1 MNAALIDGYRT
12 LDNLTEKEA
21 QRLER
26 AKTAF
31 RIAKAELY
39 ANQLAEIMDG
49 PLELDLAKEPRVFA
63 YVITGDLSEVNPDDR
78 DKMRVLARDVVQS
91 NELAVRNL
99 EFSSASRRQALADE
113 YLASLQP
120 AQRMAYLRDGSLEQR
135 TQNHVSVKLD
145 ERFV

>member
-1 MNAALIDGYRT
+1 MNTALIDGYNT
-12 LDNLTEKEA
+12 LDNLTDKEA

-26 AKTAF
+26 AKIAF

-39 ANQLAEIMDG
+39 STQLAEIMDG
-49 PLELDLAKEPRVFA
+49 PLELDLAKDPRVFH
-63 YVITGDLSEVNPDDR
+63 YIVTGDTSEVNPDDR
-78 DKMRVLARDVVQS
+78 DNMRALTRDVVQS

-135 TQNHVSVKLD
+135 TDDYVAAKLD